1 MNLLCSNE
9 AGVGSLRSSC
19 LLGLAL
25 LAALLSGC
33 ASSVKMAATSNSFEM
48 REEVI
53 ASSADEYRLQ
63 VGDKISIVCVINEKL
78 GAENTYYITAGDV
91 IGVAAQERADLSSQY
106 KVNPDGSVQFI
117 QLGVMQ
123 VAGLS
128 LSELRAK
135 LEQGYREKMVKDPIS
150 IGLVAYNTAL
160 DNFISKLSPGG
171 IGREPFATVIAVD
184 GNANFPLIGFVK
196 LNDLTLQ
203 EANALVASKYRE
215 HFKSIDVTLRIESS
229 PGHNVAVLGEVL
241 RPGAFGVNGTLSVL
255 SALGSA
261 GGYTPNAKLDSIM
274 IVQRRGNKVYVN
286 KFDLED
292 DMFAM
297 ANLKLIAGDFV
308 FVPKSTIA
316 NVNTFID
323 QYLRRT
329 LPFNLN
335 ASGNFE
341 IK

>member
-1 MNLLCSNE
+1 MMRKTIKT
-9 AGVGSLRSSC
+9 SLVVTALSVVS
-19 LLGLAL
+19 LLG
-25 LAALLSGC
+25 GC
-33 ASSVKMAATSNSFEM
+33 ASNVAITANNLEV
-48 REEVI
+48 REEII

-63 VGDKISIVCVINEKL
+63 VGDRISLVCVVNEQL
-78 GAENTYYITAGDV
+78 GATNTYYINAGDV
-91 IGVAAQERADLSSQY
+91 IGVTVQDRVDLSFQY

-117 QLGVMQ
+117 QLGAMQ
-123 VAGLS
+123 VAGLA
-128 LSELRAK
+128 LDDLRAK
-135 LEQGYREKMVKDPIS
+135 LEQRYRKEGVRDSIS
-150 IGLVAYNTAL
+150 VGFAAYNTAV
-160 DNFISKLSPGG
+160 DSFISKLSPGG
-171 IGREPFATVIAVD
+171 IGREPFATTVAVD

-203 EANALVASKYRE
+203 EGNALVAAKYRE

-229 PGHNVAVLGEVL
+229 PGHNITVLGEVL
-241 RPGAFGVNGTLSVL
+241 KPGAFSVNGTLSVL

-274 IVQRRGNKVYVN
+274 TVQRRGNKVYVN
-286 KFDLED
+286 KFDLES

-297 ANLKLIAGDFV
+297 ANLKMIAGDFV

-316 NVNTFID
+316 NVNLFVD
-323 QYLRRT
+323 QYLRRM

-335 ASGNFE
+335 VSGTYE